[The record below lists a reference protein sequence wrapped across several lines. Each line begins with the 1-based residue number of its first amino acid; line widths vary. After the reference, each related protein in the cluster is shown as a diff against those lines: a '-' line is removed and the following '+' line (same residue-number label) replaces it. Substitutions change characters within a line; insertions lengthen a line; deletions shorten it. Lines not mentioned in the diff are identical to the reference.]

1 MMGKDS
7 KVVSFV
13 SDKNTKVD
21 SVLFVIKTSAIEIP
35 EVEEEIE
42 ETLEDTSFLQKFLN
56 ILK

>member
-35 EVEEEIE
+35 EVEEETE
-42 ETLEDTSFLQKFLN
+42 ETSFLQKFLN
-56 ILK
+56 IFK